1 MPYFSVV
8 IPTYNRSEFIVNC
21 LQSVLKQSFTDFE
34 IIVIDDGS
42 TDNTKELIEKLTE
55 KEQRIR
61 YFFISNSE
69 RGFARNFGWKKATG
83 KYIVFLDSDDQFLAS
98 HLSHLHQLTEEF
110 PNINLFATKNDFID
124 GEVVFRSAMHKLEKR
139 KYSYNL
145 FLKGNPFASNICVK
159 NNSPV
164 SLVPFLE
171 DRKYSGMEDWIFL
184 FTNTWIQDIYH
195 SDKTTVRMSEHPN
208 RSMRFNKEI
217 IEKRKSASA
226 YIKSSF
232 SLSHADKRKLKG
244 YTNYFC
250 AIHYYLDNKKIE
262 SFNELLKA
270 IFKIGFKKEIFSL
283 QAKLILGKKLSGTL
297 KKWIANS

>member
-8 IPTYNRSEFIVNC
+8 IPTYNRSGFIVNC
-21 LQSVLKQSFTDFE
+21 LLSVLKQSFTDFE

-69 RGFARNFGWKKATG
+69 RGLARNFGWKKATG

-110 PNINLFATKNDFID
+110 PNINLFATKNDFMEGDVI
-124 GEVVFRSAMHKLEKR
+124 FRSAMHRLEKGI
-139 KYSYNL
+139 YNFEL
-145 FLKGNPFASNICVK
+145 FLRGNPFACNVCVK
-159 NNSPV
+159 NNAKV
-164 SLVPFLE
+164 SLIPFLE
-171 DRKYSGMEDWIFL
+171 DRNFSGMEDWIFL

-232 SLSHADKRKLKG
+232 SLSRADKRKLKG